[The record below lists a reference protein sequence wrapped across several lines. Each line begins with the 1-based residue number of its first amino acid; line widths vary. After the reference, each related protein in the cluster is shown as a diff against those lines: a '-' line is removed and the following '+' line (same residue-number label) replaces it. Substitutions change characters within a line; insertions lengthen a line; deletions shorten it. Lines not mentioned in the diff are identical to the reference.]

1 MRAVLR
7 TSPEELMEDYSRRV
21 EQPKDMRRA
30 LDKVSATVTCREDQ
44 MKIITDLQAMVEN
57 HEQAE
62 HTWTI
67 HGHTSTMRV

>member
-7 TSPEELMEDYSRRV
+7 TSPEELMTDYSRRV
-21 EQPKDMRRA
+21 EQPKDMRRTF
-30 LDKVSATVTCREDQ
+30 DQVSATATCRYGQ
-44 MKIITDLQAMVEN
+44 AKIMTDLQAMAKN